1 MMRRAPR
8 SIATLVAILSLLV
21 TEAPTTPAA
30 AQDSGGKDLGSKDL
44 GGKDLGGKV
53 SGGKNTEGNDLR
65 DIRLGMPATDLPDAG
80 YVNLACA
87 TDPQKTLTAWTGW
100 RDCATDSSGF
110 HAIKF
115 GYDPALSRE
124 GTIVAG
130 HPAILTLLVDDA
142 GTVSGLRIETDP
154 KARLYIR
161 KKAFLFGLQA
171 KSRYGSDGWS
181 CTDAQPDAGEQPVGG
196 VFVRERCTKTIPNRS
211 IVVERNLF
219 RKPEQDIKS
228 FVDETRMTILLT
240 KG

>member
-1 MMRRAPR
+1 MMHRAPR
-8 SIATLVAILSLLV
+8 SIATLVAILPLQVMSAL
-21 TEAPTTPAA
+21 TTPAA
-30 AQDSGGKDLGSKDL
+30 AQQTG
-44 GGKDLGGKV
+44 
-53 SGGKNTEGNDLR
+53 GNDLR
-65 DIRLGMPATDLPDAG
+65 DIRLGMAAADLPDAG

-87 TDPQKTLTAWTGW
+87 IDPQKALTTWKGW
-100 RDCATDSSGF
+100 RDCPADPTGF

-115 GYDPALSRE
+115 DYDPATSRD

-142 GTVSGLRIETDP
+142 GIVSGLRIETDP

-161 KKAFLFGLQA
+161 KKAFLFGLQV
-171 KSRYGSDGWS
+171 KSRYGLDGWS
-181 CTDAQPDAGEQPVGG
+181 CTEAQPDAGEQPVGG
-196 VFVRERCTKTIPNRS
+196 VFVRERCTKTVHDRS
-211 IVVERNLF
+211 IVVERSLF

>member
-1 MMRRAPR
+1 MMHRAQR

-21 TEAPTTPAA
+21 TAVPTTPAA
-30 AQDSGGKDLGSKDL
+30 AQDSGTKDS
-44 GGKDLGGKV
+44 GGKD
-53 SGGKNTEGNDLR
+53 SGGKNSGDNDLR
-65 DIRLGMPATDLPDAG
+65 DIHLGMPAADLPDAG
-80 YVNLACA
+80 YVDLACA
-87 TDPQKTLTAWTGW
+87 TDPQKTLTTWTGW
-100 RDCATDSSGF
+100 RDCAADPSGF

-115 GYDPALSRE
+115 GYDPATSRE

-142 GTVSGLRIETDP
+142 GIVSGLRIETDP

-161 KKAFLFGLQA
+161 KKAFLFGIQA
-171 KSRYGSDGWS
+171 KSRYGLDGWS

-196 VFVRERCTKTIPNRS
+196 VFVRERCAKTIHNRS

>member
-1 MMRRAPR
+1 MMHRTPR

-21 TEAPTTPAA
+21 TAALTTPVT
-30 AQDSGGKDLGSKDL
+30 AQDSGDKGSGDKA
-44 GGKDLGGKV
+44 
-53 SGGKNTEGNDLR
+53 SGDKASGGNDLR
-65 DIRLGMPATDLPDAG
+65 NIRLGMPATDLVDAG
-80 YVNLACA
+80 YADLACA
-87 TDPQKTLTAWTGW
+87 TDTQKSLTTWQGW
-100 RDCATDSSGF
+100 RDCPADPSGF

-115 GYDPALSRE
+115 GYDPATSRE

-142 GTVSGLRIETDP
+142 GIVSGLRIETDP

-161 KKAFLFGLQA
+161 KKAFLFGTQA
-171 KSRYGSDGWS
+171 KSRYGLDGWS
-181 CTDAQPDAGEQPVGG
+181 CTEAQPDAGEQPVGG
-196 VFVRERCTKTIPNRS
+196 VFVRERCSKTVQNRS
-211 IVVERNLF
+211 IVVERSLF